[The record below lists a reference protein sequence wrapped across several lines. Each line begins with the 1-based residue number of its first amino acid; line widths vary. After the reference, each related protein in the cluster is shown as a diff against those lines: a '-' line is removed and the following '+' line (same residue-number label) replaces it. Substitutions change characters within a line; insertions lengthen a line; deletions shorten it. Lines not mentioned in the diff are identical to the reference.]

1 MSGRLK
7 KKSHKVVKS
16 KKTASKKSQSA
27 VKKTPKKKAPKR
39 VAKTY
44 AKPPKN
50 MEELIKQTGY
60 QLHGLKKG
68 NHLEGTVTNISKHTV
83 LVDIGAKTEGMVL
96 GKPFENA
103 QDFIKDLKIGDKV
116 NVTVL
121 SPENDKGQILLSLRQ
136 AASDFKWNLFDQY
149 LKTEEAV
156 EIRGL
161 EVNKGGLIVRVM
173 GIRGFV
179 PASQLGRKYLGKPEE
194 LQNRLFKARVIE
206 VDREKNRL
214 IFSEKMIS
222 EAEAIAAKKDALKT
236 VKIGQE
242 MEGKVSGIM
251 PFGIFVQIGQ
261 DKMLLEGLVHISE
274 ISWERVEDLNKL
286 FKVGQK
292 VKVKVLEIN
301 KDTAKLN
308 LSIKQLG
315 DDPWAKIAKKYP
327 VEKKAKGK
335 VVRLVAFGA
344 FVELEAGVEGLIHI
358 SKIPAEYN
366 IKVGQKVDIYIESV
380 DLEKRR
386 MSLGLVLKEKPVGY
400 K

>member
-1 MSGRLK
+1 MSGKSKSKKASTKVQPKKAEQKK
-7 KKSHKVVKS
+7 KKSSVVI
-16 KKTASKKSQSA
+16 KKTS
-27 VKKTPKKKAPKR
+27 VKIPRT
-39 VAKTY
+39 
-44 AKPPKN
+44 

-68 NHLEGTVTNISKHTV
+68 SHLEGMVTNLSKHAV

-136 AASDFKWNLFDQY
+136 AASDYKWNLFDQY

-214 IFSEKMIS
+214 IFSEKFIS
-222 EAEAIAAKKDALKT
+222 EAEAIAAKKDVLKT
-236 VKIGQE
+236 VKVGQE

-251 PFGIFVQIGQ
+251 PFGIFVQISQ

-274 ISWERVEDLNKL
+274 VSWERVDDLNKM

-292 VKVKVLEIN
+292 VKVEVLEIN

-308 LSIKQLG
+308 LSMKQLEA
-315 DDPWAKIAKKYP
+315 DPWTKIVKKYP
-327 VEKKAKGK
+327 VDKKAKGS

-366 IKVGQKVDIYIESV
+366 IKVGQKVDVYVESV

-386 MSLGLVLKEKPVGY
+386 MSLGLILKEKPVGY

>member
-1 MSGRLK
+1 MKTSAKLK
-7 KKSHKVVKS
+7 TKKL
-16 KKTASKKSQSA
+16 
-27 VKKTPKKKAPKR
+27 KKTPVKKKI
-39 VAKTY
+39 VKTK
-44 AKPPKN
+44 KPSVVVKKSSVKIPHT
-50 MEELIKQTGY
+50 MEELIQQTGY

-68 NHLEGTVTNISKHTV
+68 SHLEGIVTNLSKHAV

-136 AASDFKWNLFDQY
+136 AASDYKWNLFDQY

-156 EIRGL
+156 EVRGL

-194 LQNRLFKARVIE
+194 LQNRLFKARIIE

-214 IFSEKMIS
+214 IFSEKFIS

-236 VKIGQE
+236 VKVGQQ

-251 PFGIFVQIGQ
+251 PFGIFVQISQ

-274 ISWERVEDLNKL
+274 VSWERVDDLNKM

-308 LSIKQLG
+308 LSMKQLEA
-315 DDPWAKIAKKYP
+315 DPWTKIVKKYP
-327 VEKKAKGK
+327 VDKKAKGK

-366 IKVGQKVDIYIESV
+366 IKVGQKVDIYVESV

>member
-1 MSGRLK
+1 MKTSAKLK
-7 KKSHKVVKS
+7 TKKL
-16 KKTASKKSQSA
+16 
-27 VKKTPKKKAPKR
+27 KKTPVKKKI
-39 VAKTY
+39 VKTK
-44 AKPPKN
+44 KPSVVVKKSSVKIPHT
-50 MEELIKQTGY
+50 MEELIQQTGY

-68 NHLEGTVTNISKHTV
+68 SHLEGIVTNLSKHAV

-103 QDFIKDLKIGDKV
+103 QDFIKDLKIGEKV

-136 AASDFKWNLFDQY
+136 AASDYKWNLFDQY

-156 EIRGL
+156 EVRGL

-194 LQNRLFKARVIE
+194 LQNRLFKARIIE

-214 IFSEKMIS
+214 IFSEKFIS

-236 VKIGQE
+236 VKVGQQ

-251 PFGIFVQIGQ
+251 PFGIFVQISQ

-274 ISWERVEDLNKL
+274 VSWERVDDLNKM

-308 LSIKQLG
+308 LSMKQLEA
-315 DDPWAKIAKKYP
+315 DPWTKIVKKYP
-327 VEKKAKGK
+327 VDKKAKGK

-366 IKVGQKVDIYIESV
+366 IKVGQKVDIYVESV